1 MGKLT
6 IDLADLQELLT
17 RERKRERKT
26 PPLPSVN
33 DSVVIHL
40 ASLLKQEKQAQ
51 VIKPHTLAF
60 VCSLASLNTT
70 NIKSSRYELAKGNLL
85 SRA

>member
-6 IDLADLQELLT
+6 IDLADLQELLI

-33 DSVVIHL
+33 DSAVIHL
-40 ASLLKQEKQAQ
+40 ASLMKQEKQAP
-51 VIKPHTLAF
+51 VMKPHTL
-60 VCSLASLNTT
+60 VLCLLISLPEHY
-70 NIKSSRYELAKGNLL
+70 RYQVFTIELAKGNLL